1 MSGDATQAVSQRT
14 KRVVAATT
22 AHHRESLTAT
32 LQRVERSLDLQG
44 EVTIAALHVITVM
57 QQIAREA
64 HEFWDR
70 DQDAKVGKYL
80 GALGGA
86 THRVD
91 LNQARENLLAA
102 IDAAL
107 PAETCASDRQIPE
120 AMSKE
125 TPAIDTT
132 AGVSAPAMQPTI
144 LLQSGHYFNFL
155 QPEQSTFTVEDIAH
169 ALAKVCRFAGHS
181 RQFYSVA
188 QHSVLVSRIV
198 PPEMALRALF
208 HDAAEA
214 FLGDVTSPLKQLLPQ
229 YRELE
234 ARVEAAV
241 LERLGLGARAAWPE
255 HVRQTIKRADLVLL
269 ATEQRDLMPPH
280 DDEWAMLKGVRPLD
294 APIRPLDPAEA
305 FALFMT
311 EYWSLSG
318 PVAAEKSNAV

>member
-1 MSGDATQAVSQRT
+1 
-14 KRVVAATT
+14 
-22 AHHRESLTAT
+22 
-32 LQRVERSLDLQG
+32 
-44 EVTIAALHVITVM
+44 
-57 QQIAREA
+57 
-64 HEFWDR
+64 
-70 DQDAKVGKYL
+70 
-80 GALGGA
+80 
-86 THRVD
+86 VD
-91 LNQARENLLAA
+91 LNQARETLLAA

-107 PAETCASDRQIPE
+107 PAETWASDRQIPE
-120 AMSKE
+120 GMSIE
-125 TPAIDTT
+125 TPAIDKT
-132 AGVSAPAMQPTI
+132 ADANATVMQPTI

-155 QPEQSTFTVEDIAH
+155 HPEQSTFTVEDIAH

-241 LERLGLGARAAWPE
+241 LERLELGARAAWPE
-255 HVRQTIKRADLVLL
+255 YVRQTIKRADRVLL

-280 DDEWAMLKGVRPLD
+280 DDEWALLRGVRPLD
-294 APIRPLDPAEA
+294 APIRPLGPAEA

-311 EYWSLSG
+311 EYSSLK
-318 PVAAEKSNAV
+318 PRADAAWEGVDP